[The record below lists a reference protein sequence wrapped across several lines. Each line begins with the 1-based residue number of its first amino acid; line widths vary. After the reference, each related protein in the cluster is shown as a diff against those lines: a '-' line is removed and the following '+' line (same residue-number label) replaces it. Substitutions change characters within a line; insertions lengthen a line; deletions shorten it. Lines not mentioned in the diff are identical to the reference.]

1 MAGAKAAL
9 QHLLDRARQPEFG
22 RAPHLLGGER
32 GRGGADRFAGARQQV
47 AARIDDGDVLR
58 PQARHGGG
66 DEVED
71 RLDALAVQPADACHG
86 QHHAG
91 LRVLAIARE
100 RLAARQ
106 HEMHAHAA
114 DTLHGADGA
123 GDLALQRAGLVDL
136 LLELGGDEAVGT
148 IEDLVA
154 DRAAGG
160 QTLAGQRHACLG
172 HLIGRYQDLAAVGG
186 DTIGDVAAG
195 ELIDHLGGIAQVKVT
210 IEQGHRLGAAAQCHK
225 RQHPEHAESDG
236 AHRGEPGQDPRL
248 AALPRGPSSL
258 SPLRPQGGVFRRG
271 KVTRCA
277 YPAVN
282 GAADCAGWERS
293 TTRRGRTATL
303 LHVPTNGLQHCR
315 NTGRTRGAAGMKSS
329 HMTTYIVISMVLGI
343 AVGGLIHNEFA
354 DPATQKL
361 FATYISFGSVI
372 FLRLIKMIIAPL
384 VFSTLV
390 VGIGHMSDAGA
401 VGRVGGKAMLWF
413 VSASLVSLGLGLVL
427 VNLFEP
433 GVGIHKVASGVSSGI
448 DAHAMTLD
456 GFVKHVFPDSAIRP
470 MVDNEIL
477 QIVVFSIFFGVAC
490 AAMGERARLVLEGIE
505 GLSHIILRVTG
516 YVMKLAP
523 LAVFCAMAATIST
536 NGLGI
541 LVNYAKFMGEFYF
554 GLACLW
560 VVLIVVGF
568 IFLGPSVRRL
578 ILLVREPFLLAFST
592 ASSEAAYPKMLEQL
606 AKFPISRN
614 ISSFILP
621 LGYSFNLDGT
631 MMYCTF
637 ASVFIAQAYDIPL
650 SLGTQLAMLLTLM
663 LTSKGVAG
671 VPRAS
676 LVVIAAT
683 LNQFSLPDEGL
694 LLILGI
700 DTFLDMGRS
709 ATNVIGNS
717 LATAVVAKWEGQLI
731 SDVDTMEMIEE
742 MEVEPI

>member
-1 MAGAKAAL
+1 
-9 QHLLDRARQPEFG
+9 
-22 RAPHLLGGER
+22 
-32 GRGGADRFAGARQQV
+32 
-47 AARIDDGDVLR
+47 
-58 PQARHGGG
+58 
-66 DEVED
+66 
-71 RLDALAVQPADACHG
+71 
-86 QHHAG
+86 
-91 LRVLAIARE
+91 
-100 RLAARQ
+100 
-106 HEMHAHAA
+106 
-114 DTLHGADGA
+114 
-123 GDLALQRAGLVDL
+123 
-136 LLELGGDEAVGT
+136 
-148 IEDLVA
+148 
-154 DRAAGG
+154 
-160 QTLAGQRHACLG
+160 
-172 HLIGRYQDLAAVGG
+172 
-186 DTIGDVAAG
+186 
-195 ELIDHLGGIAQVKVT
+195 
-210 IEQGHRLGAAAQCHK
+210 
-225 RQHPEHAESDG
+225 
-236 AHRGEPGQDPRL
+236 
-248 AALPRGPSSL
+248 
-258 SPLRPQGGVFRRG
+258 
-271 KVTRCA
+271 
-277 YPAVN
+277 
-282 GAADCAGWERS
+282 
-293 TTRRGRTATL
+293 
-303 LHVPTNGLQHCR
+303 
-315 NTGRTRGAAGMKSS
+315 
-329 HMTTYIVISMVLGI
+329 MTTYIIVAMVLGI
-343 AVGGLIHNEFA
+343 TVGGLIHNYYI

-361 FATYISFGSVI
+361 FATYISFGSSI
-372 FLRLIKMIIAPL
+372 FLRLIKMIIGPL

-401 VGRVGGKAMLWF
+401 VGGVGGKAMLWF
-413 VSASLVSLGLGLVL
+413 VSASLISLALGLLLVD
-427 VNLFEP
+427 LFEP
-433 GVGIHKVASGVSSGI
+433 GLGIHKGVSGVSSGI

-456 GFVKHVFPDSAIRP
+456 GFVKHVFPDSAVRP
-470 MVDNEIL
+470 LVDNEIL

-490 AAMGERARLVLEGIE
+490 TAMGERAKLVLDGIE

-523 LAVFCAMAATIST
+523 LAVFCAIASTIAT

-554 GLACLW
+554 GLVCLW

-568 IFLGPSVRRL
+568 VLLGPDIRRL

-614 ISSFILP
+614 ISSFVLP

-650 SLGTQLAMLLTLM
+650 TLGTQIAMLLTLM

-683 LNQFSLPDEGL
+683 LSQFNLPEEGL

-731 SDVDTMEMIEE
+731 TDVDTEAMIEE
-742 MEVEPI
+742 MEVEPV